1 MRRYGRRGAGLMRCS
16 TRGDYGL
23 RALIELADHY
33 GQGPLQ
39 CSEIALRRHVPE
51 QYLDQLLTTL
61 RKAGFVR
68 SQRGPAGGHE
78 LARDPAEIPVYEAI
92 VALEGSLSP
101 IAWLDEPADRT
112 DHPSSVRSARDMGAH
127 PRVHQRHPRLLHNRR
142 PPREGTQGSSGEV
155 SDMTAPS
162 RPRIADSVL
171 DLVGDTPL
179 VRLNRVVPEG
189 SATIYGKLES
199 MNPGGSV
206 KDRIALNMVEEAERS
221 GRLKPGATIIEPTS
235 GNTGIGL
242 AMVAAVKGYRLI
254 LTMPEDMSVE
264 RRRLFERYGAEVHLT
279 PAIEGMTGA
288 VFAASQLAESES
300 HVFVPQQFEN
310 PANPDIH
317 RRTTAREILAATENR
332 IDAFVAAVG
341 TGGTITGVGQV
352 LREELGNSILIV
364 AVEPARSPV
373 LSGGRPGLSGIQGI
387 GASFVPGVLDREV
400 YDEVIRIEDK
410 DAFAMT
416 ARLTR
421 EEGLLVGISAAANVV
436 ASLSVAE
443 RLGKDARIVTILC
456 DTGERYLSVDL

>member
-1 MRRYGRRGAGLMRCS
+1 M
-16 TRGDYGL
+16 
-23 RALIELADHY
+23 
-33 GQGPLQ
+33 
-39 CSEIALRRHVPE
+39 
-51 QYLDQLLTTL
+51 
-61 RKAGFVR
+61 
-68 SQRGPAGGHE
+68 
-78 LARDPAEIPVYEAI
+78 
-92 VALEGSLSP
+92 
-101 IAWLDEPADRT
+101 
-112 DHPSSVRSARDMGAH
+112 
-127 PRVHQRHPRLLHNRR
+127 N
-142 PPREGTQGSSGEV
+142 
-155 SDMTAPS
+155 APS
-162 RPRIADSVL
+162 RPRIAESIL
-171 DLVGDTPL
+171 DLVGGTPL

-189 SATIYGKLES
+189 SAAIYGKLES

-206 KDRIALNMVEEAERS
+206 KDRIALAMIEDAERT
-221 GRLKPGATIIEPTS
+221 GALRPGATIIEPTS

-288 VFAASQLAESES
+288 VFAASQLAESEPD
-300 HVFVPQQFEN
+300 VFVPQQFEN
-310 PANPDIH
+310 PANPEVH
-317 RRTTAREILAATENR
+317 RRTTAREIIAATEGR

-341 TGGTITGVGQV
+341 TGGTVTGVGQV
-352 LREELGNSILIV
+352 LREELGDRVRIV

-416 ARLTR
+416 ARLAR
-421 EEGLLVGISAAANVV
+421 EEGLLVGISAAANVI
-436 ASLSVAE
+436 ASLTVAE
-443 RLGKDARIVTILC
+443 RLGEDARIVTILC

>member
-1 MRRYGRRGAGLMRCS
+1 
-16 TRGDYGL
+16 
-23 RALIELADHY
+23 
-33 GQGPLQ
+33 
-39 CSEIALRRHVPE
+39 
-51 QYLDQLLTTL
+51 
-61 RKAGFVR
+61 
-68 SQRGPAGGHE
+68 
-78 LARDPAEIPVYEAI
+78 
-92 VALEGSLSP
+92 
-101 IAWLDEPADRT
+101 
-112 DHPSSVRSARDMGAH
+112 
-127 PRVHQRHPRLLHNRR
+127 
-142 PPREGTQGSSGEV
+142 
-155 SDMTAPS
+155 MTAPS
-162 RPRIADSVL
+162 RPRVADSIL
-171 DLVGDTPL
+171 DLVGATPL

-189 SATIYGKLES
+189 SAAVYGKLES

-206 KDRIALNMVEEAERS
+206 KDRIALAMIEDAERS
-221 GRLKPGATIIEPTS
+221 GALRPGATIIEPTS

-288 VFAASQLAESES
+288 VFAASQLAESETD
-300 HVFVPQQFEN
+300 VFVPQQFEN
-310 PANPDIH
+310 PANPDVH
-317 RRTTAREILAATENR
+317 RRTTAREILAATDGE

-341 TGGTITGVGQV
+341 TGGTITGVGQA
-352 LREELGNSILIV
+352 LREELGDRVQIV

-421 EEGLLVGISAAANVV
+421 EEGLLVGISAAANVI
-436 ASLSVAE
+436 ASLTVAE
-443 RLGKDARIVTILC
+443 RLGEDARIVTILC